1 MVARSAGAGE
11 LAAWIHLS
19 LVPGLGPA
27 NYRALLSAFGLPKH
41 VLQAGFDDLV
51 RTVPA
56 GLARDIVGRSS
67 RQAQVDDILEWAAQ
81 PGHHVITLADEAY
94 PQRLLHLAD
103 PPPVLFLRGN
113 PAWLSTPSIAVVG
126 SRNAT
131 PGGIDNAERFSA
143 ALSAKGYTIVS
154 GLALGI
160 DAAAHRGGLSA
171 RGSTVAVMGTGID
184 MIYPKRNEVIA
195 RQIEEGGAL
204 VTEFPPGTAP
214 LPGNFPRRNRIIAG
228 LSRGVLVVEAALA
241 SGSLITAR
249 LAAEIGRDVFAIPGS
264 IHSTVSKGCHS
275 LIKQGA
281 KLVESAED
289 VLEETASDR
298 TAPATIDHHLS
309 GPEAALL
316 QHMGYDPCTIE
327 VLCGRSGLTAETVSA
342 MLLSLEIEGRVAAVS
357 GGLYQRL
364 P

>member
-1 MVARSAGAGE
+1 MVARSADAGE
-11 LAAWIHLS
+11 LASWIHLT
-19 LVPGLGPA
+19 LVPGLGPG
-27 NYRALLSAFGLPKH
+27 NFRALLSAFGLPRQI
-41 VLQAGFDDLV
+41 LQSTHDQLA
-51 RTVPA
+51 RIVPA
-56 GLARDIVGRSS
+56 RLARAIVDCSAN
-67 RQAQVDDILEWAAQ
+67 QAAVDAILEWADK
-81 PGHHVITLADEAY
+81 PGHHVVTLADEAY
-94 PQRLLHLAD
+94 PQRLLHLSD

-113 PAWLSTPSIAVVG
+113 PAWLSAPSIAVVG

-131 PGGIDNAERFSA
+131 PGGVDNAERFSA
-143 ALSAKGYTIVS
+143 ALSSKGHTIVS

-160 DAAAHRGGLSA
+160 DAAAHRGGLSGK
-171 RGSTVAVMGTGID
+171 GSTVAVMGTGID
-184 MIYPKRNEVIA
+184 VIYPKRNEAIA
-195 RQIEEGGAL
+195 KQIEETGAL

-264 IHSTVSKGCHS
+264 IHSTVSKGCHA

-289 VLEETASDR
+289 VLEESASDR
-298 TAPATIDHHLS
+298 ATPALPDHHLS
-309 GPEAALL
+309 GPEEALL
-316 QHMGYDPCTIE
+316 QHMGYDPCSVDVI
-327 VLCGRSGLTAETVSA
+327 CGRSGLTAETVSA
-342 MLLSLEIEGRVAAVS
+342 MLLALEIDGRVAAVS